1 MITPM
6 PFFWRQL
13 FVWFNTSFT
22 LGRIVILGDY
32 IYQCHVLYGMGISFN
47 TAYSYMFVSLK
58 KRLYVCK
65 LYITTVLFVC
75 HLYLKYY
82 LLNFKLFFCVLLLQI
97 LALLQLYMCFMYVC
111 IICYGSWL
119 RFVCLNWSTLCIQ
132 KADRKRFFVHY
143 VFVLCGPKWTAQ
155 SSCNTFN
162 MFEKSFATLKI
173 KIDWRKCGCFWKWC
187 LIVLN

>member
-82 LLNFKLFFCVLLLQI
+82 LLNFKLFFCVSVI
-97 LALLQLYMCFMYVC
+97 YV
-111 IICYGSWL
+111 
-119 RFVCLNWSTLCIQ
+119 FHVCLYNLLWIMIEICMSELKHIMYTEGRQEKVFCTLCVCSLRSKMNCSIIMQ
-132 KADRKRFFVHY
+132 HFQHV
-143 VFVLCGPKWTAQ
+143 
-155 SSCNTFN
+155 
-162 MFEKSFATLKI
+162 
-173 KIDWRKCGCFWKWC
+173 
-187 LIVLN
+187 